1 MLGIIYKYT
10 SPTNKSYIG
19 QTIHEKVRMQ
29 RHKKAAIDG
38 VDTKFCRAIRKYGW
52 DNFKYEVLFT
62 IDTDDIKHLK
72 EKLDFME
79 RYYIRKFHSYENGYN
94 MTLGGGGAAGTK
106 HTEEFKQ
113 RQSERM
119 KNNNPAFNMTDEWR
133 QHIGDSQRGKKKN
146 DDFKQLCSNRMKIN
160 NPMKDPEVAKKVS
173 LSKTGKHLSDE
184 AKRKISEANKGII
197 RSKEYRQRH
206 SEIAKARPRDAKGHF
221 IKTKQ

>member
-1 MLGIIYKYT
+1 
-10 SPTNKSYIG
+10 
-19 QTIHEKVRMQ
+19 MQ

-38 VDTKFCRAIRKYGW
+38 GDTKFCRAIRKYGG

-94 MTLGGGGAAGTK
+94 MTLGGDGAAGTK

-133 QHIGDSQRGKKKN
+133 QHIGDS
-146 DDFKQLCSNRMKIN
+146 
-160 NPMKDPEVAKKVS
+160 
-173 LSKTGKHLSDE
+173 
-184 AKRKISEANKGII
+184 
-197 RSKEYRQRH
+197 
-206 SEIAKARPRDAKGHF
+206 
-221 IKTKQ
+221 